1 MKTLLILYPG
11 FEKEQTIEL
20 KDGNNSIGRGR
31 ENSIFVADKSLSR
44 NHSVIHVS
52 KERILVRD
60 LASRNGTF
68 VNEKRIEEAVV
79 NDGDKIRCGDVVFAL
94 VIESDKPEGERRIV
108 KEISRDFS
116 PSSVQE
122 ISSRQTDKSSSKQRL
137 EILLQVSQLLS
148 SPEAIEPLLQKILDL
163 VSGIMGAERA
173 AVLLVD
179 TRTGE
184 LEPKITRSTVPLKE
198 DAAAYSRTIARYVLE
213 KNVSVLSSDAS
224 KDTRFDKAT
233 SILEQSIRS
242 SMCVP
247 MRVRDKMIGVIYL
260 DSLSVANHFAESE
273 LEFLAALA
281 SQSAI
286 AIENSRLYLRLEAEA
301 KAREEEL
308 LALVEDRTKNLALT
322 IMEME
327 KSRKEAERQKEIAE
341 LAMAS
346 AEDANVAKSQFLA
359 NMSHELRTPLNAVIG
374 YSEIMMEDSDI
385 LSPAETLSDLKKIHS
400 AAKHLLNIIDDIL
413 DLSKIESGR
422 MEFYLENFEI
432 SKLVLE
438 VASTIQPLAEK
449 NGNDL
454 EVHCPVE
461 VGEMRADLTR
471 LRQILYNLLSNACK
485 FTEHGTIMLNV
496 ERESL
501 SGVDWIVFRVSDTG
515 IGMTLQQLR
524 RLFQPFVQADATTTR
539 KFGGTGLGLV
549 ISRKFCQIMGG
560 DVVVE
565 SSEGKGSMF
574 IVRLPADVVIS
585 RIKPASTTHHV
596 DETFEAIKPV
606 RN

>member
-1 MKTLLILYPG
+1 MKTRLILYSG
-11 FEKEQTIEL
+11 LENEQTIEL

-31 ENSIFVADKSLSR
+31 ENSICVPDKSLSR
-44 NHSVIHVS
+44 NHAVLEVS
-52 KERILVRD
+52 EDKILLKD
-60 LASRNGTF
+60 LGSRNGTF
-68 VNEKRIEEAVV
+68 VNETRIEECVL
-79 NDGDKIRCGDVVFAL
+79 NPGDKIRCGDVVFSL
-94 VIESDKPEGERRIV
+94 VVDSGETESEPRIV

-116 PSSVQE
+116 SYSVQE
-122 ISSRQTDKSSSKQRL
+122 ISSRKTNKSSPKERL

-148 SPEAIEPLLQKILDL
+148 SPESIEPLLQKILDL
-163 VSGIMGAERA
+163 VSRIMGAERA

-179 TRTGE
+179 AKTGE
-184 LEPKITRSTVPLKE
+184 LEPKITRSSVLLKD
-198 DAAAYSRTIARYVLE
+198 DATAYSRTIARYVLE

-224 KDTRFDKAT
+224 KDTRFDKAS

-260 DSLSVANHFAESE
+260 DSLSVANHFAEAE

-308 LALVEDRTKNLALT
+308 LALVEDRTRNLALALL
-322 IMEME
+322 EME
-327 KSRKEAERQKEIAE
+327 KSQKESERQKEIAE

-385 LSPAETLSDLKKIHS
+385 LSPAEMLSDLKKIHAS
-400 AAKHLLNIIDDIL
+400 AKHLLNIIDDIL

-432 SKLVLE
+432 RKLVFE

-449 NGNDL
+449 NANQL
-454 EVHCPVE
+454 KVHCPEE

-471 LRQILYNLLSNACK
+471 LRQILFNLLSNACK
-485 FTEHGTIMLNV
+485 FTEHGTIMLTV
-496 ERESL
+496 ERETL
-501 SGVDWIVFRVSDTG
+501 SGVDWITFRVSDTG

-524 RLFQPFVQADATTTR
+524 KLFQPFVQADATTTR

-549 ISRKFCQIMGG
+549 ISRKFCQMMGG

-565 SSEGKGSMF
+565 SAERKGSMF

-585 RIKPASTTHHV
+585 RVKPASTTHHV

>member
-11 FEKEQTIEL
+11 FENEQTIEL
-20 KDGNNSIGRGR
+20 SPGSNSIGRGR
-31 ENSIFVADKSLSR
+31 ENSILVADKSLSR
-44 NHSVIHVS
+44 NHSILEVS
-52 KERILVRD
+52 EDKIVLRD
-60 LASRNGTF
+60 LGSRNGTF
-68 VNEKRIEEAVV
+68 VNEQRIEERVL
-79 NDGDKIRCGDVVFAL
+79 NPGDRIRCGDVVFSV
-94 VIESDKPEGERRIV
+94 VIDSGEVKSEPRIV

-116 PSSVQE
+116 SSSVQE
-122 ISSRQTDKSSSKQRL
+122 ISSRKTDKSSPKERL

-163 VSGIMGAERA
+163 VSRIMRAERA
-173 AVLLVD
+173 AILLVD
-179 TRTGE
+179 PKTGE
-184 LEPKITRSTVPLKE
+184 LEPKITRSTLPLKE
-198 DAAAYSRTIARYVLE
+198 ESGVYSRTIARYVLE

-224 KDTRFDKAT
+224 KDTRFDRAN

-247 MRVRDKMIGVIYL
+247 MRVKDKMIGAIYL
-260 DSLSVANHFAESE
+260 DSLSVVNHFAEAE

-286 AIENSRLYLRLEAEA
+286 AIENSRLYTRLESEA

-308 LALVEDRTKNLALT
+308 LALVEDRTKNLALALLET
-322 IMEME
+322 E
-327 KSRKEAERQKEIAE
+327 KSRKESERQKDIAE

-385 LSPAETLSDLKKIHS
+385 LSPSEMLSDLKKIHS

-432 SKLVLE
+432 GKLVYE
-438 VASTIQPLAEK
+438 VVSTIEPLAEK
-449 NGNDL
+449 NANEL
-454 EVHCPVE
+454 EVHCPDD

-471 LRQILYNLLSNACK
+471 LRQILFNLLSNACK
-485 FTEHGTIMLNV
+485 FTEHGTIRLSV
-496 ERESL
+496 SRETL
-501 SGVDWIVFRVSDTG
+501 AGVDWITFRVSDTG

-524 RLFQPFVQADATTTR
+524 KLFQPFVQADATTTR

-549 ISRKFCQIMGG
+549 ISRKFCQMMGG

-565 SSEGKGSMF
+565 SMEGKGSAF

-585 RIKPASTTHHV
+585 RVKPASTTHHV